1 MSCGKSEKIENLNDK
16 LDQLLKAHELIEQ
29 SAFDT
34 INENDKLLTILRETM
49 GRVQEMLDGLDMM
62 NSEIAAQLETLQA
75 ADNLTPVRRL
85 YEISENSSKATEE
98 LARLLQAVMSEAEQG
113 SKVIHRMEEE
123 IALAQDA
130 VTAVYNA
137 AFSS

>member
-34 INENDKLLTILRETM
+34 INENDKLLTLLRETM